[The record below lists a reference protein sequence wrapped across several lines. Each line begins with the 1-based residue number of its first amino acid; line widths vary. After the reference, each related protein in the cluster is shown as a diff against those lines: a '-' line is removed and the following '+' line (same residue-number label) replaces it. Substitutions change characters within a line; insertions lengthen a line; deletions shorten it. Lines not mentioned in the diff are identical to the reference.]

1 MSIPN
6 YPYYPHTACVS
17 CYYPGEIDFPEVIGC
32 RACGHY
38 PSNTV
43 GPNSSTESSV
53 ANVPNQKRIQN
64 TVRVDSSEYI
74 MNVGALNV
82 YTSPISRFQYVNW
95 NQMSDRAVPGEVHRN
110 VPRRTLSSST
120 KTSVTACRPGSTSA
134 AGKGVDMKH
143 GSYDRY
149 LARLKG
155 KSALRTQSQASAQNN
170 IPLQGDKTLKYGI
183 AYSNQCF
190 TPLNC

>member
-1 MSIPN
+1 MS
-6 YPYYPHTACVS
+6 YPYYSYSDCS
-17 CYYPGEIDFPEVIGC
+17 FCNYPAQVEVVQVIGC
-32 RACGHY
+32 RSCGRY

-43 GPNSSTESSV
+43 GPNTSIESASGYI
-53 ANVPNQKRIQN
+53 PDQKRIQN
-64 TVRVDSSEYI
+64 TVRVDSSEYT

-82 YTSPISRFQYVNW
+82 YTPAVSRYQYVNW
-95 NQMSDRAVPGEVHRN
+95 NQMSDRAVPGVVNTN
-110 VPRRTLSSST
+110 VPRRGVSST
-120 KTSVTACRPGSTSA
+120 RTSITACRPGSTSA

-170 IPLQGDKTLKYGI
+170 IPVQGDKTLKYGI